1 MLSDAQRE
9 QIQDIAR
16 LIPEDERQAFLG
28 MLSHELRGREL
39 ADGELRRIAERAW
52 RDFLRHGRAIH
63 GPEDVA

>member
-39 ADGELRRIAERAW
+39 LSLTQIPRFSAAC
-52 RDFLRHGRAIH
+52 
-63 GPEDVA
+63 